1 MFDTIVLASG
11 NAGKLREFT
20 ALLAP
25 LGITVRPQS
34 DFNVPEADEPYA
46 SFVENA
52 LGKARHAAQHTGLPA
67 LADDSG
73 LCVDALGGA
82 PGIHSARYAG
92 EPKSD
97 ERNIERLIAEL
108 AGQDDRRA
116 RFVCVLAL
124 VRSADDPQPIIAE
137 GEWHGRIL
145 DAPRGKHGFG
155 YDPVFWL
162 EDLQQSAA
170 ELDAALKNML
180 SHRGNAC
187 RHLLERVQ
195 ALQAQP

>member
-67 LADDSG
+67 LAEDSG

>member
-92 EPKSD
+92 VPKSD